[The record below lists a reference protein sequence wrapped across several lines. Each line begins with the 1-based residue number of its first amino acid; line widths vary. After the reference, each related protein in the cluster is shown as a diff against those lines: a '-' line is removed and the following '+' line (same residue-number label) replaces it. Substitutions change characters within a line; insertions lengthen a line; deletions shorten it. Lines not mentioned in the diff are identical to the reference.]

1 MLRDL
6 LRPTSPE
13 EELQALLSR
22 LAQKGFPVTDWHS
35 GGVARTL
42 LEVYAQMA
50 SDLSELA
57 VRIAEGGFLETAQG
71 KWLDLVASSQYALQR
86 APAVYAKGI
95 VRLTALPGFGPYT
108 IQEGQLWFA
117 TASGLRFL
125 GVSGGTLP
133 QGGTLDVTIQAER
146 TGSAYNV
153 PTGTITTMIT
163 PLPGVTV
170 TNPPGWLLVAGADE
184 ESDDRLRQRCR
195 ARWAELG
202 YGATRMAYEFWALQ
216 AHPSV
221 TRVKVRDQH
230 PRGQGTVDVVIYG
243 VGGIGAEVVAAVDA
257 FIQQRRP
264 ITADVGI
271 YAATPVPV
279 SVVATVQVR
288 SGFLATAQQRAL
300 ENIQRYNQTV
310 GIGETVYRAQII
322 ELLME
327 PPGVVNVILS
337 QPAEDVAITET
348 QVADISAT
356 LTWQEV

>member
-1 MLRDL
+1 VLRDL
-6 LRPTSPE
+6 LRPTSPD

-42 LEVYAQMA
+42 LEIYAQMA
-50 SDLSELA
+50 SDLSHLA

-71 KWLDLVASSQYALQR
+71 KWLDLVASSQYGLQR
-86 APAVYAKGI
+86 AQAVYAKGV
-95 VRLTALPGFGPYT
+95 VRLTAQPGFGPYT
-108 IQEGQLWFA
+108 IREGQLWFA

-133 QGGTLDVTIQAER
+133 QGGTLDVTVQAER
-146 TGSAYNV
+146 AGAAYNV
-153 PTGTITTMIT
+153 AANTITTMIT
-163 PLPGVTV
+163 PLPGVTA

-184 ESDDRLRQRCR
+184 EPDDRLRQRCR

-202 YGATRMAYEFWALQ
+202 YGATRRAYEFWALQ

-243 VGGIGAEVVAAVDA
+243 AGGIGAEVVAAVDE

-264 ITADVGI
+264 ITADVSV
-271 YAATPVPV
+271 YAATAVPV
-279 SVVATVQVR
+279 AVEATVWVK
-288 SGFLATAQQRAL
+288 SGFRASAELRAL
-300 ENIQRYNQTV
+300 ENMQRYNQTI

-327 PPGVVNVILS
+327 PPGVVNVVLS
-337 QPAEDVAITET
+337 EPATDVAIAETE
-348 QVADISAT
+348 VADMSAT